1 MQADGKILAGGGFT
15 TMGGLTRNGIA
26 RLDPVTGLAD
36 SLNPNANDGVSG
48 IGLQADGKIL
58 VGGDFTT
65 IGGQPRSL
73 FARLRNDT
81 AALQQLTVTQ
91 TTVNWM
97 LGGSSPQFRRVPFEY
112 SSDNVTYTPLGD
124 GTESGSNWTLTG
136 LNLPSG
142 QNFYVRARGRFR
154 VGGTN
159 GYDSVTESV
168 RNAFI
173 AGPTPTPTATPT
185 ATSTPSATPTPTPT
199 PTATPDGSP
208 PRPRATPPG
217 HGR

>member
-1 MQADGKILAGGGFT
+1 M
-15 TMGGLTRNGIA
+15 
-26 RLDPVTGLAD
+26 
-36 SLNPNANDGVSG
+36 NPNANDRVSG

-73 FARLRNDT
+73 FARLSNDT

-142 QNFYVRARGRFR
+142 QNFYVRARGLFR
-154 VGGTN
+154 GGGN
-159 GYDSVTESV
+159 KRLRQRHGIRAQCVYCRADPYPYSDAHCDINAERYAHSDSYPYSDA
-168 RNAFI
+168 RRQ
-173 AGPTPTPTATPT
+173 PTKAT
-185 ATSTPSATPTPTPT
+185 
-199 PTATPDGSP
+199 
-208 PRPRATPPG
+208 RYPPG
-217 HGR
+217 SRPLTRVFKRHAFFPKEKSEEKK

>member
-1 MQADGKILAGGGFT
+1 MQADGKILAGGFFT
-15 TMGGLTRNGIA
+15 SIGGQPRNRIA

-36 SLNPNANDGVSG
+36 SFNPNANDSVSG
-48 IGLQADGKIL
+48 IALQADGKIV

-73 FARLRNDT
+73 FARLSNDT

-91 TTVNWM
+91 TMVNWM
-97 LGGSSPQFRRVPFEY
+97 VGGSSPQFRRVPFEY
-112 SSDNVTYTPLGD
+112 SSDNVAYTPLGD

-142 QNFYVRARGRFR
+142 QNFYVRARGHYR
-154 VGGTN
+154 GGGKN
-159 GYDSVTESV
+159 AYDSATESV

-173 AGPTPTPTATPT
+173 AGSTPTPTPTPT

-199 PTATPDGSP
+199 ATPDGSP
-208 PRPRATPPG
+208 PRPHATPPG